1 MMLSIKEISYRYHHQ
16 DDWLYQDVSCE
27 LDKGHIYGLLGKNGV
42 GKSTLLYLISG
53 LIHPCTGQISLLGK
67 AVTNRPVSVLEDFFL
82 VPEEFDL
89 PNMSIQNYLKNYGSF
104 YPRFSEDDFNR
115 YLGLFEMSSDLHL
128 GRLSMGQ
135 KKKVFM
141 AFALATNVSLLLL
154 DEPTN
159 GLDIPSKSQFRKLIA
174 SGMNEE
180 RTIVISTHQ
189 VRDIDKLIDDVLVLD
204 TKGITLQTSLDKIT
218 DRLEFIETDDRSLV
232 AKALY
237 SVPSLYGNKL
247 ILLNDSEYKKE
258 SELDLELL
266 FNALHEV
273 GPEIT
278 ALFNNSNDN

>member
-1 MMLSIKEISYRYHHQ
+1 MMLSIEEISYRYRHQ
-16 DDWLYQDVSCE
+16 DAWLYQDVSCKLE
-27 LDKGHIYGLLGKNGV
+27 KGRIYGLLGKNGV

-53 LIHPCTGQISLLGK
+53 LIRPCTGQITLQGK
-67 AVTNRPVSVLEDFFL
+67 AVTNRPVSVLEDLFL
-82 VPEEFDL
+82 VPEEFEL

-104 YPRFSEDDFNR
+104 YPRFSEADFTR

-189 VRDIDKLIDDVLVLD
+189 VRDIDKLIDDVLVFD
-204 TKGITLQTSLDKIT
+204 SKGIALQSSLDKIT
-218 DRLEFIETDDRSLV
+218 ERLQFLETDDRSLV
-232 AKALY
+232 SKALY
-237 SVPSLYGNKL
+237 SVPTLYGNKL
-247 ILLNDSEYKKE
+247 ILLNENKNE

-278 ALFNNSNDN
+278 ALFNESNNN

>member
-1 MMLSIKEISYRYHHQ
+1 MMLSIKEISYRYRHQ
-16 DDWLYQDVSCE
+16 DDWLYQDVSCN

-53 LIHPCTGQISLLGK
+53 LIHPSTGQISLQGK
-67 AVTNRPVSVLEDFFL
+67 AVTHRPVSVLEDLFL

-89 PNMSIQNYLKNYGSF
+89 PNMSIRNYLKNYGSF
-104 YPRFSEDDFNR
+104 YPRFSEADFNR

-180 RTIVISTHQ
+180 RTIIISTHQ

-218 DRLEFIETDDRSLV
+218 EHLQFIETDDRDLV

-247 ILLNDSEYKKE
+247 ILLNENDQE

-278 ALFNNSNDN
+278 ALFNKSNDN